1 MKSAATIVYR
11 DLESSDALNDTIQKK
26 VGKLMRLSDRL
37 AVQRVVITAP
47 HHHQHKGSQFI
58 VSLEMHQAGTPLNLS
73 HEDDSV
79 HLAVR
84 EAFAAAERRVKE
96 QCAKARSRRHIDKH
110 QTLLDVDIAS

>member
-26 VGKLMRLSDRL
+26 INKLMRLSDRL

-47 HHHQHKGSQFI
+47 HHHQHKGSQFA
-58 VSLEMHQAGTPLNLS
+58 VSLEIQQAGMPLNLS

-84 EAFAAAERRVKE
+84 DVFAAAERQIKE
-96 QCAKARSRRHIDKH
+96 LCAKARSRRQFDK
-110 QTLLDVDIAS
+110 QQSLLDMAS